1 MPLAHAAVR
10 QGDGGTMKK
19 TRRTSRVGEMIRNA
33 LVEVLRHDVKDISL
47 GLTSITE
54 VEVSPDLH
62 LARVFLSSLTEEEAK
77 AAVKELQN
85 ARGRIRHALGQ
96 RIHLRFTPDL
106 EFKYDDT
113 PIRAGRI
120 EDLLQK
126 VMPKAETAG
135 EGENEDEDE

>member
-1 MPLAHAAVR
+1 
-10 QGDGGTMKK
+10 
-19 TRRTSRVGEMIRNA
+19 MIRNA

-77 AAVKELQN
+77 ATVKALQN

-126 VMPKAETAG
+126 VMPKAEPAG
-135 EGENEDEDE
+135 DGENEDEDE